1 MQLVQEA
8 AGLPAGSSAWH
19 RQEAGKHWGEMGM
32 EQEVL
37 LKIDHV
43 VKTYPGVQALKGIST
58 TIRKGEVRALVGEN
72 GAGKSTLIKCIMGV
86 EAPTGGKVEINVDG
100 NWECP
105 RSAIDAKNLGM
116 HANYQHVNIAANLSI
131 AENYFLG
138 RLPMKGRMVDWNK
151 MYSESQKIIDKFQ
164 LNVDPRD
171 TIVSLPVAMQAM
183 ITISKISVNDRIRL
197 VIFDEPTALLEN
209 EKVETLFRYIR
220 ELKESGVSVIYVS
233 HRLEE
238 IMEICDSVT
247 IMKDGTYVE
256 TKDVREVDK
265 DYLISKMVGR
275 SMADIYSIEHQKP
288 GEELLR
294 VENLT
299 SEKFRNVSFSLRKGE
314 ILGFFG
320 LVGAGRSEVMRAVF
334 GVDPVTSGK
343 IFVKGEEVQIRS
355 PKEAMLK
362 GIGFLTED
370 RRKDG
375 LALQQSVKLNTNM
388 YSYDMI
394 SRYGIIDLAKETK
407 RAEEYREKVLIK
419 TPSVE
424 QTVNNLSGGNQ
435 QKVVIAKLL
444 CRDPDILIFDEPTVG
459 VDVGAKDEI
468 FKIIESLTRQGKG
481 VIIVSSYLPEA
492 MGLSDRMVVMSE
504 GRVSGSLGNEELKKM
519 EEEDVLKLAS
529 TIYYEDEQEAG

>member
-1 MQLVQEA
+1 
-8 AGLPAGSSAWH
+8 
-19 RQEAGKHWGEMGM
+19 M

-37 LKIDHV
+37 LKIENV

-86 EAPTGGKVEINVDG
+86 ESPTEGKVEINVDG
-100 NWECP
+100 SWECP
-105 RSAIDAKNLGM
+105 RNAIDAKNLGM
-116 HANYQHVNIAANLSI
+116 HANYQNVNIAGNLSI

-138 RLPMKGRMVDWNK
+138 RLPMKGRIVDWNK

-164 LNVDPRD
+164 LNVNPRD

-183 ITISKISVNDRIRL
+183 ITISKISVNDNIRL

-209 EKVETLFRYIR
+209 EKVETLFRYIK

-247 IMKDGTYVE
+247 IMKDGSYVE
-256 TKDVREVDK
+256 TKDVKDVDK

-275 SMADIYSIEHQKP
+275 SMVDIYNIEHRTP

-299 SEKFRNVSFSLRKGE
+299 GEKFRNVSFSLKKGE

-334 GVDPVTSGK
+334 GVDPILSGK
-343 IFVKGEEVQIRS
+343 VFIKGKEVQIRS

-394 SRYGIIDLAKETK
+394 SKYGIIDLAKETK
-407 RAEEYREKVLIK
+407 RAEEYKDKVLIK

-468 FKIIESLTRQGKG
+468 FKIIENLTGQGKG

>member
-1 MQLVQEA
+1 
-8 AGLPAGSSAWH
+8 
-19 RQEAGKHWGEMGM
+19 M

-86 EAPTGGKVEINVDG
+86 ESPTEGKVEINVDG

-299 SEKFRNVSFSLRKGE
+299 GEKFRNVSFSLRKGE

>member
-8 AGLPAGSSAWH
+8 AGLSAGSSAWH

-299 SEKFRNVSFSLRKGE
+299 GEKFRNVSFSLREGE

>member
-1 MQLVQEA
+1 M
-8 AGLPAGSSAWH
+8 
-19 RQEAGKHWGEMGM
+19 
-32 EQEVL
+32 
-37 LKIDHV
+37 
-43 VKTYPGVQALKGIST
+43 
-58 TIRKGEVRALVGEN
+58 
-72 GAGKSTLIKCIMGV
+72 
-86 EAPTGGKVEINVDG
+86 
-100 NWECP
+100 
-105 RSAIDAKNLGM
+105 
-116 HANYQHVNIAANLSI
+116 
-131 AENYFLG
+131 
-138 RLPMKGRMVDWNK
+138 
-151 MYSESQKIIDKFQ
+151 
-164 LNVDPRD
+164 
-171 TIVSLPVAMQAM
+171 
-183 ITISKISVNDRIRL
+183 
-197 VIFDEPTALLEN
+197 
-209 EKVETLFRYIR
+209 
-220 ELKESGVSVIYVS
+220 KESGVSVIYVS

-275 SMADIYSIEHQKP
+275 SMVDIYSIEHQKP

-299 SEKFRNVSFSLRKGE
+299 GEKFRNVSFSLRKGE

>member
-1 MQLVQEA
+1 
-8 AGLPAGSSAWH
+8 
-19 RQEAGKHWGEMGM
+19 M

-86 EAPTGGKVEINVDG
+86 ESPTEGKVEINVDG
-100 NWECP
+100 SWECP
-105 RSAIDAKNLGM
+105 RNAVDAKRLGM
-116 HANYQHVNIAANLSI
+116 HANYQNVNIAANLSI

-138 RLPMKGRMVDWNK
+138 RLPMKGRIVDWNR

-164 LNVDPRD
+164 LNVNPRD

-183 ITISKISVNDRIRL
+183 ITISKISVNENIRL

-209 EKVETLFRYIR
+209 EKVETLFRYIK

-247 IMKDGTYVE
+247 IMKDGSYVE
-256 TKDVREVDK
+256 TKDVKDVDK
-265 DYLISKMVGR
+265 DYLISRMVGR
-275 SMADIYSIEHQKP
+275 SMADIYNIEHQTP

-299 SEKFRNVSFSLRKGE
+299 GEKFRNVSFSLKKGE

-334 GVDPVTSGK
+334 GVDPILSGK
-343 IFVKGEEVQIRS
+343 VFVKGEEVHIKS

-370 RRKDG
+370 RRRDG

-394 SRYGIIDLAKETK
+394 SRYGIIDLAKETE
-407 RAEEYREKVLIK
+407 RAEEYRDKVLIK

-468 FKIIESLTRQGKG
+468 FKIVENLTRQGKG